1 MKKVI
6 STILS
11 LVMLATPLVSSTCF
25 ADKSANGVG
34 TYVQKQD
41 RSEQGKFG
49 KATAIKVGKIAGCV
63 TAGTVAIVGTAVAGL
78 KIFEDALPDSLKKLI
93 PSCLRKLSV
102 DSTSTSERMLPETDE
117 GKAVGAILTAIAFV
131 LIGATL

>member
-41 RSEQGKFG
+41 HSEQGKFG
-49 KATAIKVGKIAGCV
+49 KTTAIKVGKIAGCV
-63 TAGTVAIVGTAVAGL
+63 TAGTVAVAVAVVGAAVAGL
-78 KIFEDALPDSLKKLI
+78 KMRYQIH
-93 PSCLRKLSV
+93 
-102 DSTSTSERMLPETDE
+102 
-117 GKAVGAILTAIAFV
+117 
-131 LIGATL
+131 

>member
-78 KIFEDALPDSLKKLI
+78 KIFEDALPDSLKKL
-93 PSCLRKLSV
+93 RK
-102 DSTSTSERMLPETDE
+102 
-117 GKAVGAILTAIAFV
+117 
-131 LIGATL
+131 

>member
-11 LVMLATPLVSSTCF
+11 LVMLATPLVSSICF

-63 TAGTVAIVGTAVAGL
+63 TAGTVAVVAGL

-131 LIGATL
+131 LIGAIL